1 MTFSDFREQSSPLFH
16 ALSIIKLVD
25 LIIFYVAMFIYDFY
39 TAKLPNALKDL
50 FKKISNRHAHNTRLA
65 SRQSYSL
72 PSVRTNYGKFNLRFI
87 GAKIWNTI
95 SDDKKECQNILSRK
109 QLSPTF

>member
-1 MTFSDFREQSSPLFH
+1 MCM
-16 ALSIIKLVD
+16 
-25 LIIFYVAMFIYDFY
+25 AMFMYDLY
-39 TAKLPNALKDL
+39 TTKLPNAFKDL
-50 FKKISNRHAHNTRLA
+50 FKKVRNRHAYNTRLA

-95 SDDKKECQNILSRK
+95 SDDKKRMPKHSFKEAIKSNLLNSY
-109 QLSPTF
+109 

>member
-1 MTFSDFREQSSPLFH
+1 M
-16 ALSIIKLVD
+16 
-25 LIIFYVAMFIYDFY
+25 AMFMYDLY
-39 TAKLPNALKDL
+39 TTKLPNAFKDL
-50 FKKISNRHAHNTRLA
+50 FKKARNRHAYNTRLA

-95 SDDKKECQNILSRK
+95 SDDIKRMPKHSFKEAIKSNLLNSY
-109 QLSPTF
+109 